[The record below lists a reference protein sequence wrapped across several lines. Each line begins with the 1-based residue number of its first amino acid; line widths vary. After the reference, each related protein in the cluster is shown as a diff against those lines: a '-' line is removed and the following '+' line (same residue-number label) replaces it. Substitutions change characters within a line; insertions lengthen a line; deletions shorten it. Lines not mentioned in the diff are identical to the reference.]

1 MVLTKPVIIFV
12 PGAFVGPGPY
22 AAVAECL
29 RVDGY
34 TVEVVHL
41 PSAADLSSETVS
53 SPKWKSLAEKTA
65 ESDIEAIHN
74 VVKPHFVQGRQIVL
88 IGHSYGSIP
97 AMLSIEGHTAQE
109 RETKGL
115 KGGVVAYINIAGF
128 AFGARGKNVMG
139 TEEDPS
145 PMPYHKFEDGVVTLQ
160 ETAKPLFF
168 GDMSPEKQDE
178 VWPTF
183 PKQQSWG
190 CFYSRPSFIDT
201 DVKIPKA
208 YFRTEKDECVV
219 PQWQDGFIAAGQYEV
234 VVPLTTGHCP
244 MVSQPQETARAI
256 VKFVSDALAE
266 SKLE

>member
-1 MVLTKPVIIFV
+1 MKMVLTKPVIIFV

-145 PMPYHKFEDGVVTLQ
+145 PMPYHRFEVCIISL
-160 ETAKPLFF
+160 LR
-168 GDMSPEKQDE
+168 S
-178 VWPTF
+178 
-183 PKQQSWG
+183 S
-190 CFYSRPSFIDT
+190 
-201 DVKIPKA
+201 
-208 YFRTEKDECVV
+208 
-219 PQWQDGFIAAGQYEV
+219 
-234 VVPLTTGHCP
+234 
-244 MVSQPQETARAI
+244 
-256 VKFVSDALAE
+256 
-266 SKLE
+266 